1 MKTRGEMT
9 MMKHYVIVRGDQ
21 QQISFNSLVL
31 FQSKIKIKI
40 HTNVTNLGYITFN
53 YNEITYKMLY

>member
-1 MKTRGEMT
+1 

-40 HTNVTNLGYITFN
+40 HTNVTNLG
-53 YNEITYKMLY
+53 